1 MKQIVTH
8 FTDNDLYT
16 FTCQYYILHTYP
28 RAEVRYSFFDRNHT
42 RYPEGF
48 GKLLQE
54 QINGMKDVVITEEEI
69 EFMKSRVYF
78 LPEWYYNFLR
88 GFRFNPS
95 EVHIFQDINGYLS
108 IMIEGKWY
116 STIMWEMPILST
128 ISELMHTINGD
139 IEKVD
144 MNTIFQEAFAKG
156 NKLIANGVSWS
167 DMGTRRR
174 FSFNVQREVIR
185 GLKAAQEAVESG
197 NGSNVGQIV
206 EADKLGKFVGTSNV
220 WFAKEFDLVPIGT
233 MSHQIISA
241 EECVSGVF
249 ECNYNVMDKWSQCFD
264 GNVGIYLYDNF
275 SDVMFFNNLSKRL
288 AKTFDG
294 LRVDSGDEKEQT
306 EKVIAKYQ
314 SLGIDPATKAIV
326 YSNAL
331 DVDKA
336 IALHKWVDGRM
347 KDSVG
352 MGTHLCADV
361 SYLWCEKLNTAL
373 STNEVKNGKTVRG
386 NYDVECKKF
395 PYSNIVIKL
404 TGFRIT
410 ESREWQD
417 CVKLS
422 NDKGKTLGNKD
433 KCEYILKQIENCK
446 H

>member
-1 MKQIVTH
+1 MNQIVTH
-8 FTDNDLYT
+8 FTDQDLYT
-16 FTCQYYILHTYP
+16 YTCQYYILRTYP

-54 QINGMKDVVITEEEI
+54 QIDGMKDVVITEEEI
-69 EFMKSRVYF
+69 EFMKKKVYF

-88 GFRFNPS
+88 GYRFNPS
-95 EVHIFQDINGYLS
+95 EVHIFQDLEGYLS

-128 ISELMHTINGD
+128 ISELMHIINGD
-139 IEKVD
+139 MKLVNMD
-144 MNTIFQEAFAKG
+144 TVFQEAFIKG

-174 FSFNVQREVIR
+174 FSFEVQREVIR
-185 GLKAAQEAVESG
+185 GLKAAQEAIESVK
-197 NGSNVGQIV
+197 GSNVGQVV
-206 EADKLGKFVGTSNV
+206 ESDKLGKFVGTSNV
-220 WFAKEFDLVPIGT
+220 WFAKEFDLGVIGT
-233 MSHQIISA
+233 LSHQVVCF

-249 ECNYNVMDKWSQCFD
+249 ECNYNVMDKWSRCYD
-264 GNVGIYLYDNF
+264 GDVGIYLYDAF
-275 SDVMFFNNLSKRL
+275 GDKVFFNNLSKRL

-306 EKVIAKYQ
+306 EKIIAKYQ
-314 SLGIDPATKAIV
+314 SLGIDPSTKAIV

-331 DVDKA
+331 DIDKA
-336 IALHKWVDGRM
+336 IELHKWVNGRM

-352 MGTHLCADV
+352 IGTHLCADV
-361 SYLWCEKLNTAL
+361 SYLWCKTLGTPMAID
-373 STNEVKNGKTVRG
+373 EVKDGKTIRG
-386 NYDVECKKF
+386 SYPVEVKKF

-404 TGFRIT
+404 VGMRIT
-410 ESREWQD
+410 ESREWHD

-422 NDKGKTLGNKD
+422 CDRGKTLGNKE
-433 KCEYILKQIENCK
+433 KCEYLLKITQ
-446 H
+446 

>member
-1 MKQIVTH
+1 MKQIVTK
-8 FTDNDLYT
+8 FTDQDMYT

-28 RAEVRYSFFDRNHT
+28 RAEVRYSFFDRNNT
-42 RYPEGF
+42 RYPKGF
-48 GKLLQE
+48 DKLLQE
-54 QINGMKDVVITEEEI
+54 QINGMKDVVITEDEI
-69 EFMKSRVYF
+69 EFMKRRIYF

-88 GFRFNPS
+88 GFRFDPS
-95 EVHIFQDINGYLS
+95 EVHIFQDLSGYLS

-116 STIMWEMPILST
+116 SAIMWEMPILST
-128 ISELMHTINGD
+128 ISELMHIINGD
-139 IEKVD
+139 MRLVNLD
-144 MNTIFQEAFAKG
+144 TVFQEAFSKG

-174 FSFNVQREVIR
+174 FSFEVQREVIR
-185 GLKAAQEAVESG
+185 GLKAAQEAVKGAVDTS
-197 NGSNVGQIV
+197 
-206 EADKLGKFVGTSNV
+206 KLGKFVGTSNV
-220 WFAKEFDLVPIGT
+220 WFAKEFDLGVIGT
-233 MSHQIISA
+233 MSHQIVSA

-249 ECNYNVMDKWSQCFD
+249 ECNYQVMDKWSRCFNGD
-264 GNVGIYLYDNF
+264 VGIFLYDNF
-275 SDVMFFNNLSKRL
+275 SDVMFFPNLSKRL

-306 EKVIAKYQ
+306 EKIIEKYR
-314 SLGIDPATKAIV
+314 SLGIDPSTKAIV

-331 DVDKA
+331 TIDKA
-336 IALHKWVDGRM
+336 IELHNWLNGRM

-352 MGTHLCADV
+352 IGTHLCADV
-361 SYLWCEKLNTAL
+361 SYLWCETLGTPMAID
-373 STNEVKNGKTVRG
+373 EVKDGKTIRG
-386 NYDVECKKF
+386 NYPIEVKKF

-422 NDKGKTLGNKD
+422 NDKGKMLGNKE
-433 KCEYILKQIENCK
+433 KCEYILNLIKNCK